1 MEKNKKISLEEK
13 VNDFKE
19 ASVNVL
25 KNVVKVGAFAVVGT
39 AAGCL
44 IALPLG
50 AIAYPIVAGIQSAA
64 ENQEYF
70 KSFLDK
76 DTIKMGLAMYGVA
89 AGCASGTFIA
99 NFIKEEYF

>member
-25 KNVVKVGAFAVVGT
+25 KNVVNVGAFAVVGT

-64 ENQEYF
+64 EHQEYF

-76 DTIKMGLAMYGVA
+76 DTIKMGSMYGVA
-89 AGCASGTFIA
+89 ASCASGTFIA